1 MTWHWANF
9 TEHYFLS
16 RSFPHL
22 VNQID
27 SFLRCYCPRRF
38 VSQSFQGSSEEKV
51 GQLPGNKDASS
62 RLQDETK
69 FSYVVKKGIYIVSES
84 DLELDLPKFFLR
96 FSEKILMFL
105 KS

>member
-9 TEHYFLS
+9 AEHYFLS
-16 RSFPHL
+16 RSVSHL

-27 SFLRCYCPRRF
+27 SFLHCYCPRRF
-38 VSQSFQGSSEEKV
+38 VSQSFLGSREEKV

-62 RLQDETK
+62 RLQDERK

-84 DLELDLPKFFLR
+84 D
-96 FSEKILMFL
+96 
-105 KS
+105 